1 MRLSQKKLII
11 VYKEVMDDSVDTKKL
26 RMFVETFK
34 EGSMRRASKSLFVTP
49 SALSHGIR
57 ALEESLQT
65 QLFTRNGPVLTPTQA
80 GHQFFNEAQDILG
93 RLDDA
98 VSRFSTGEKNDHL
111 QLHIGTTNTGC
122 RHLFPGIVR
131 EFRESFPNVSLK
143 LEIGD
148 TDHLLKEMNERK
160 LDIVI
165 APVQRDY
172 LDFVQVELGYDELVH
187 IVHPS
192 HAWARSGKVDLASLG
207 DEKLIVPSVQ
217 SHTYDLID
225 SFYRD
230 LRVPL
235 DPFIELNNEE
245 AIKQLVSLNIG
256 TGIVP
261 RWIIREEVARGSLY
275 AFALGDQPLRRRWTV
290 LHRETGKLSFP
301 EFLFIGMTKAV
312 ARNLLG

>member
-1 MRLSQKKLII
+1 MN
-11 VYKEVMDDSVDTKKL
+11 DSVDTKKL
-26 RMFVETFK
+26 RMFVATVK
-34 EGSMRRASKSLFVTP
+34 AGSMRSASATLFVTP

-57 ALEESLQT
+57 SLEESLQT
-65 QLFTRNGPVLTPTQA
+65 KLFTRNGPTLTPTQA
-80 GHQFFNEAQDILG
+80 GHQFFNEAKDILD
-93 RLDDA
+93 RLDA
-98 VSRFSTGEKNDHL
+98 VVSRFSSEQKDEHI

-131 EFRESFPNVSLK
+131 EFRESFPNVALK

-148 TDHLLKEMNERK
+148 TDHLLKEMNERQ

-165 APVQRDY
+165 APVQREY
-172 LDFVQVELGYDELVH
+172 RNFVQIELGDDELVH

-192 HAWARSGKVDLASLG
+192 HQWARSGAADLKSLG
-207 DEKLIVPSVQ
+207 DQQLIVPAVQ

-225 SFYRD
+225 SFYREM
-230 LRVPL
+230 RIPL

-261 RWIIREEVARGSLY
+261 RWITREEVAHGTLH
-275 AFALGDQPLRRRWTV
+275 AFQLGKKPLTRRWTI
-290 LHRETGKLSFP
+290 LHRANATLSFP